1 MQLTSKIAIGAGVV
15 VCAMAA
21 IYGYAYYKYPPRR
34 AEPTPVAAATPA
46 PATPAP
52 AAPAP
57 AAQTPAAQTPTA
69 QTPAPAVPP
78 AAEAAATPPT
88 TRMFYQRCVEG
99 PFPTPEDAERRNA
112 DCSRAIIGREL
123 TPDEL
128 ALARLVRG
136 SARAALGE
144 KVMASDDYLE
154 ALRRYDSLID
164 SQNADALNLFRRA
177 VASDAVGK
185 TDKALDDF
193 NQAIRLDPQATLAFL
208 GRGVLLA
215 TRKRSY
221 ERAIADFNKVLA
233 LEPTN
238 VLALIRRGEAFSQ
251 LGESG
256 HGLADLDRA
265 VALAPTSSEAYFQR
279 GVIHSRRNETVAAL
293 ADYTAAL
300 ERNPR
305 NVEAL
310 TSRAAI
316 HSVDRKFDLAIRDL
330 DAAVIIDRHNPVAFF
345 NRGYTRFALAEYP
358 KAIADYTSAI
368 ALEPGFG
375 LAYNNRC
382 LARAIA
388 GQDLLQALAD
398 CDTALKLMPANL
410 DVRDTR
416 GFIYL
421 KLGDPALALN
431 EYEAALQIDPNRA
444 AALFGRGL
452 ARIGM
457 GDAKGG
463 EGDQAAARTLNPEVD
478 QQFAFYGLK

>member
-1 MQLTSKIAIGAGVV
+1 MQYSSKIAIGAGVV

-21 IYGYAYYKYPPRR
+21 LYGYAYYKYPPRR
-34 AEPTPVAAATPA
+34 AEPAPVAAAPA
-46 PATPAP
+46 APVAATPATPTAP
-52 AAPAP
+52 AAAP
-57 AAQTPAAQTPTA
+57 ASATETPAAPN
-69 QTPAPAVPP
+69 V
-78 AAEAAATPPT
+78 
-88 TRMFYQRCVEG
+88 RMLYQRCVQG
-99 PFPTPEDAERRNA
+99 AFPTTEDAEGRNA
-112 DCSRAIIGREL
+112 DCSRAIISREL

-128 ALARLVRG
+128 ALARLIRG

-144 KVMASDDYLE
+144 RVMASDDYME
-154 ALRRYDSLID
+154 ALKRYDSLID
-164 SQNADALNLFRRA
+164 SQNPDALNLFRRA
-177 VASDAVGK
+177 VAADAVGN
-185 TDKALDDF
+185 TDKALADF
-193 NQAIRLDPQATLAFL
+193 NQAIRLDPEATMAFL

-221 ERAIADFNKVLA
+221 ERAIADFDKVLV

-251 LGESG
+251 LGETG
-256 HGLADLDRA
+256 RGLADLDRA
-265 VALAPTSSEAYFQR
+265 VALAPGSSQAYFQR
-279 GVIHSRRNETVAAL
+279 GLIHSRRNDTVAAL
-293 ADYTAAL
+293 ADYNAAL

-316 HSVDRKFDLAIRDL
+316 YSIERKLDLAIRDL
-330 DAAVIIDRHNPVAFF
+330 DAAIAIDRSNAVAFF
-345 NRGYTRFALAEYP
+345 NRGYARFAQGDYP

-368 ALEPGFG
+368 DLEPGFG

-382 LARAIA
+382 LTRAIA

-398 CDTALKLMPANL
+398 CDAALKLMPANL

-421 KLGDPALALN
+421 KLGDDALALN

-452 ARIGM
+452 ARIRT

-478 QQFAFYGLK
+478 QQFAFFGLK